1 MQYLLFIIGLLLTYQ
16 ITARPYSKSGV
27 TLLQYEPEVILVL
40 QCEFAVTMNL
50 ESLIVHQCETGV
62 SLVL

>member
-27 TLLQYEPEVILVL
+27 TLLQYESEVTLVV
-40 QCEFAVTMNL
+40 QYEFAVTML
-50 ESLIVHQCETGV
+50 LQCESRCETGV